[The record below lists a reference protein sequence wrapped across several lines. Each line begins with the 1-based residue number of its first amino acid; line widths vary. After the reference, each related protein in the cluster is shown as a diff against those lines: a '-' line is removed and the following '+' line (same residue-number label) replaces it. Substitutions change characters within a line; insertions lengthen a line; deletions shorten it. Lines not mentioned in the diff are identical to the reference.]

1 MRLHADLQNK
11 GVRCWFAPHDI
22 QGGKPTHEQIDQ
34 AIQLFER
41 VLLILS
47 DSSIDSGWVKI
58 EIHKTRKREI
68 KEKRRMLFPLG
79 LVDYEA
85 LMRWECIDADILEDS
100 ARVIREYYVP
110 DFSKWKNHDSYQVEF
125 EKLLRDLK
133 PEAHP
138 LSGQ

>member
-47 DSSIDSGWVKI
+47 DSSIDSG
-58 EIHKTRKREI
+58 
-68 KEKRRMLFPLG
+68 
-79 LVDYEA
+79 
-85 LMRWECIDADILEDS
+85 
-100 ARVIREYYVP
+100 
-110 DFSKWKNHDSYQVEF
+110 
-125 EKLLRDLK
+125 
-133 PEAHP
+133 
-138 LSGQ
+138 